1 MNSEIYR
8 KINNIGKVISA
19 KELNELVDKTIFRTV
34 GKARATKCVLNDY
47 VYEPKFQVT
56 ENR

>member
-1 MNSEIYR
+1 M
-8 KINNIGKVISA
+8 GKVIAS

-34 GKARATKCVLNDY
+34 GKARATKYVLNDY